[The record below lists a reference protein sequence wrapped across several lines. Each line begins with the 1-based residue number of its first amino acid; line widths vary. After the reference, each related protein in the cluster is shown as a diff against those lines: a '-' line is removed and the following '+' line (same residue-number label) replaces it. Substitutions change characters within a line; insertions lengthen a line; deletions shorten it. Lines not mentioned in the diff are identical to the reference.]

1 MKRMVQ
7 ANIKRQHHQISAKHI
22 MFIMSAKTVSSDIMP
37 IINQKENRLSD
48 IYAIKVAFLVFILL

>member
-7 ANIKRQHHQISAKHI
+7 VNIKRQNHQISAKH
-22 MFIMSAKTVSSDIMP
+22 MFIMSAKTVLSDIMP
-37 IINQKENRLSD
+37 IINQKENRLYD